1 MINLCCLILLS
12 SAVFQFENSRRILI
26 FGKDLSQAKTQLNWL
41 TKDSIGIAERDI
53 DIIQVKEGG
62 NLLSQYGVTSNQFTI
77 ILIGK
82 DGGEKFRSLKPETT
96 ETLFTIIDAM
106 PMRRSEMKNR

>member
-1 MINLCCLILLS
+1 MIVLS
-12 SAVFQFENSRRILI
+12 SAVLQFENSRRILI

-53 DIIQVKEGG
+53 DIIQVKEGS

-96 ETLFTIIDAM
+96 ETLFAIIDAM